1 MIFGRGSNKPGRLPG
16 DNNHISTYYKDDLS
30 EYCKVCVDKSEE
42 VYYYYI
48 LYYKENSVNWFHEEC
63 FPGKHISYVESA
75 AENWAL
81 GIKTIE
87 EPMYNGIL
95 LD

>member
-1 MIFGRGSNKPGRLPG
+1 MRPTKLPG
-16 DNNHISTYYKDDLS
+16 YDNHISTYYKDDLS
-30 EYCKVCVDKSEE
+30 QYCKILVDKSEE
-42 VYYYYI
+42 VYYYI

-63 FPGKHISYVESA
+63 FYGKSITYVESA

-87 EPMYNGIL
+87 EPMYNEIL
-95 LD
+95 FD

>member
-1 MIFGRGSNKPGRLPG
+1 MIYGRGSNKPGRLPG
-16 DNNHISTYYKDDLS
+16 DNDHISTYYKDDLS
-30 EYCKVCVDKSEE
+30 EYCKVCVDKNLDRL
-42 VYYYYI
+42 YYI

-63 FPGKHISYVESA
+63 FPGKSISYVESA

-81 GIKTIE
+81 GIKIIE
-87 EPMYNGIL
+87 EPMYNEIL